1 MVSSNV
7 STSPGAGDRPRTVRW
22 TSPAIVEWQRQ
33 QLRDSGQDPAI
44 VPDEPFRFIALK
56 ELRLKLSLS
65 PATIYRAM
73 AAGKFPRPI
82 TLNHL
87 TTRIA

>member
-1 MVSSNV
+1 MVSNNPSQRQ
-7 STSPGAGDRPRTVRW
+7 GAGERSRTVRW

-33 QLRDSGQDPAI
+33 QLRYSGQDPAI

-73 AAGKFPRPI
+73 AAGKFPRPV
-82 TLNHL
+82 TLGHL
-87 TTRIA
+87 TTRSA